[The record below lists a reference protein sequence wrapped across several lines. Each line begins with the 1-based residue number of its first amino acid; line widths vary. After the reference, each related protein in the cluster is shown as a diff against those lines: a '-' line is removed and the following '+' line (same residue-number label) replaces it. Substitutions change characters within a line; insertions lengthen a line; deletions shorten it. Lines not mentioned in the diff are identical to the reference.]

1 MKTSMIKPVSKPDS
15 RGLRE
20 GGRQPVGLTGI
31 RPLALPAPWAL
42 MGIWLLFLGLGNLE
56 AGERGLLF
64 EIVAPGG
71 APCYLYGTMH
81 SEDPRVLT
89 LSTAT
94 QDAFERSPVFIMETV
109 PDAQAVIRSM
119 MTMVYTDGR
128 GLAGVTGE
136 PLYGRAVKALA
147 ELGMTEEA
155 VKDFK
160 PWAAATLLGMPKAET
175 GEFLDIRLYKA
186 AQASSKQVIG
196 LETIEEQLAVFDSLS
211 EQDQVAL
218 LRETL
223 DARDQL
229 TEVFERLLGAYLARD
244 LAGLALL
251 GDEYLRQGDPE
262 LAARFRRAAL
272 EVRNQRMAERLGAH
286 LRAGGCFI
294 AVGALHLPGAEGI
307 LRHLAAAGFQVRAV
321 D

>member
-1 MKTSMIKPVSKPDS
+1 MSKPVSKPVTK
-15 RGLRE
+15 GV
-20 GGRQPVGLTGI
+20 GKPVGLAVI
-31 RPLALPAPWAL
+31 RPKTFLS
-42 MGIWLLFLGLGNLE
+42 IWLLVLGLANLE

-64 EIVAPGG
+64 EIAAPGG

-81 SEDPRVLT
+81 SEDPRVLA
-89 LSTAT
+89 LSAAT
-94 QDAFERSPVFIMETV
+94 EAAFERSPVFIMETV

-307 LRHLAAAGFQVRAV
+307 LRHLAAAGFQVREV